1 MIAKDLIV
9 NSIPVVRTSDTGS
22 TALAWM
28 EMHRVS
34 HLPIVN
40 NEEFLGLISDSDI
53 YNNECVD
60 DVIGNYSLS
69 FARPYI
75 FENQHIFEIIDLV
88 AKLGITVIPVL
99 DQNKRYLGTI
109 SLFNLI
115 SAFSKMISVE
125 KAGGIIIFEMT
136 IHDYSASEITNIVE
150 SNNAKVLAMFVSS
163 CDSSTKITVTLKID
177 TTDLSSIIQTF
188 ERYDYNIKASFLSED
203 MLKVFYSDRYDS
215 FIKFLNI

>member
-1 MIAKDLIV
+1 MIAKDLMID
-9 NSIPVVRTSDTGS
+9 SIPLVKTSDTGN

-28 EMHRVS
+28 EMHKVS

-53 YNNECVD
+53 FSNESSD
-60 DVIGNYSLS
+60 GPLGNYNLS
-69 FARPYI
+69 FARPYV
-75 FENQHIFEIIDLV
+75 FENQHIFEVIDIV

-99 DQNKRYLGTI
+99 DRNKHYLGSI
-109 SLFNLI
+109 PLYNLV

-125 KAGGIIIFEMT
+125 KAGSIIILEMT
-136 IHDYSASEITNIVE
+136 IHDYSASEIANIIE
-150 SNNAKVLAMFVSS
+150 SNNAKILSMYISTS
-163 CDSSTKITVTLKID
+163 DNSTKIYVTLKID
-177 TTDLSSIIQTF
+177 TTDLTPIIQTF
-188 ERYDYNIKASFLSED
+188 NRYDYKIKASFLNED